1 MNTEIAKEF
10 YTTFANKD
18 SDKLKQY
25 YSTNVIFKDPAFGTL
40 KGEDVFSMWE
50 MLFQKGKD
58 LEVSFNIEKE
68 DKDTVIVK
76 WIANY
81 TFSKTKRKV
90 ENHVTATLRFSDN
103 KIIEH
108 IDNFDFYNWSKQAL
122 GGVGILLGGTKWFQ
136 RKFNKEA
143 TSSLHKY
150 IKSKSK

>member
-1 MNTEIAKEF
+1 MNAEIAHNF
-10 YTTFANKD
+10 YTAFVNKD
-18 SDKLKQY
+18 SDAMRY
-25 YSTNVIFKDPAFGTL
+25 FYSKDVVFKDPAFGTL

-50 MLFQKGKD
+50 MLFQNGKD
-58 LEVSFNIEKE
+58 LEVRFNIEKE
-68 DKDTVIVK
+68 EEDTVKVK

-90 ENHVTATLRFSDN
+90 ENHVTATLKFSDN

-108 IDNFDFYNWSKQAL
+108 TDDFDFYNWSKQAL
-122 GGVGILLGGTKWFQ
+122 GTIGVMFGWTNWFQ
-136 RKFNKEA
+136 RKFNQEA